1 MTLTLKEDKEMKIIE
16 GKCGDFYLESGDI
29 MLMFSRWERGIATLS
44 LWRDC
49 HYLCEVLDK
58 DAFYK
63 PQPYASWTLNSTT
76 YYWEPPVTY
85 PSDGK
90 EYIWN
95 ESAYQADNSKGWV
108 EI

>member
-1 MTLTLKEDKEMKIIE
+1 MRVRLYGKIIE

-63 PQPYASWTLNSTT
+63 AWREMKCSGGYS
-76 YYWEPPVTY
+76 E
-85 PSDGK
+85 
-90 EYIWN
+90 
-95 ESAYQADNSKGWV
+95 
-108 EI
+108 